1 MLAQL
6 TLFAVQG
13 GSGNDP
19 SGTGGTI
26 IIVAVV
32 LAVLLAGA
40 VLAKKAFTRGEM
52 ASKPSEDR
60 PGRPDGIDEKK
71 DPGVSHDP
79 TAVGRPSDRG
89 YEQKL

>member
-1 MLAQL
+1 MLEQL

-13 GSGNDP
+13 GSGSDP
-19 SGTGGTI
+19 GGAGGTI

-32 LAVLLAGA
+32 LVVLIAGT
-40 VLAKKAFTRGEM
+40 VLAKKVFTRGDM

-60 PGRPDGIDEKK
+60 PGRPDGIDEKR